1 MFTAVEDVIDV
12 ETAAAPRAT
21 ALPAH
26 RQSGAIVS
34 ATVTPGDLLRIAVE
48 KGADLDYLGK
58 LMDLQERWE
67 ANEARKAFVA
77 AMAAFKAEPVKILK
91 NKQVY
96 FQSQKGVTNYWHAEL
111 SDVTNA
117 VGPAMAKHGLTFDWD
132 VHQQSGKVVVDCVVT
147 HSMGHFKKVTMEG
160 PLDATGNKNAIQ
172 QAGSTVT
179 YLQRYTLL
187 SAIGMATQ
195 GADDDGES
203 GAPDNGSQQS
213 AATQRQADPE
223 YYPQAR
229 FDANKA
235 AWRDLILGKKKT
247 PAQIIATVES
257 KGERMTEEQKNTVDS
272 WSHEND

>member
-1 MFTAVEDVIDV
+1 MSTVAEDVIDV
-12 ETAAAPRAT
+12 EAATQPRTA

-26 RQSGAIVS
+26 RQSGAIA

-58 LMDLQERWE
+58 LLDLQERWE

-77 AMAAFKAEPVKILK
+77 AMAAFKAEPVRILK

-132 VHQQSGKVVVDCVVT
+132 VHQQSGKIVVDCVVT

-195 GADDDGES
+195 GADDDGND
-203 GAPDNGSQQS
+203 GAADNAPQRPSQP
-213 AATQRQADPE
+213 QRQAEPE
-223 YYPQAR
+223 YYPEER
-229 FDANKA
+229 FKANKD
-235 AWRDLILGKKKT
+235 AWRETITSGKKT
-247 PAQIIATVES
+247 PAQIIATVQS
-257 KGERMTEEQKNTVDS
+257 KGALLTDAQKNTIDS
-272 WSHEND
+272 WAHEND

>member
-1 MFTAVEDVIDV
+1 MTTLEAEVIDV
-12 ETAAAPRAT
+12 EAAPPRTA
-21 ALPAH
+21 ALPAQ
-26 RQSGAIVS
+26 RQSSALA

-132 VHQQSGKVVVDCVVT
+132 VHQQSGKIVVDCVVT

-195 GADDDGES
+195 GADDDGND
-203 GAPDNGSQQS
+203 GAPDNGSQQP
-213 AATQRQADPE
+213 AASQCQAEPE
-223 YYPQAR
+223 FYPQER
-229 FDANKA
+229 FEANKA
-235 AWRDLILGKKKT
+235 AWRETITSGKKT
-247 PAQIIATVES
+247 PAQIIATVQS
-257 KGERMTEEQKNTVDS
+257 KGALLTDAQKNTIDS
-272 WSHEND
+272 WAHEND